1 MPERLLARV
10 RKLLALA
17 ESPNVHEAALAAAQA
32 QALIDR
38 HHLSELLAE
47 VDAEPITDGRQ
58 APLEAVKRPRRWRSI
73 LAAALAEANGCLAW
87 QAESGGLTALYI
99 LGRDR
104 DRAVVAALFE
114 GLARQIEWLSATH
127 APGARREVHDAF
139 RIGAVEAIGDRL
151 RSPRPA
157 DAEPG
162 LVRVDLDRVARRAA
176 VEAFAQQHLRLGKG
190 RALRLDGRAYAAGK
204 AAGGSLGLPVTEGAL
219 RRGR

>member
-58 APLEAVKRPRRWRSI
+58 APLEAAKRPRRWRSI

-139 RIGAVEAIGDRL
+139 RIGAVEA
-151 RSPRPA
+151 
-157 DAEPG
+157 
-162 LVRVDLDRVARRAA
+162 
-176 VEAFAQQHLRLGKG
+176 FAQQHLRLGKG